1 MSGTQGKRPW
11 LAALLGTLAT
21 GLGHFYLRRW
31 GRGLG
36 WFALAVL
43 VSLLFVPAD
52 AAQAFLNGSG
62 DPVTLLP
69 VFAIGVA
76 SVADAYLLARRTRTH
91 AKEASGLTG
100 AETPLEAEER
110 QSGGVER
117 PASRDGSPTSPD
129 SVDSTEPADVSSC
142 PNCGKELDPDL
153 DFCPWCT
160 ARLEWRRRRGE

>member
-36 WFALAVL
+36 WFVLAVL
-43 VSLLFVPAD
+43 VSLFFVPAD
-52 AAQAFLNGSG
+52 AAQALLDGGG

-69 VFAIGVA
+69 VFAVGIA
-76 SVADAYLLARRTRTH
+76 SVVDAYLLARRTRSART
-91 AKEASGLTG
+91 AATAGSGVGDAEPEGSEVTLEDRPQPAAGAADPAGVDDGEA
-100 AETPLEAEER
+100 
-110 QSGGVER
+110 
-117 PASRDGSPTSPD
+117 
-129 SVDSTEPADVSSC
+129 C
-142 PNCGKELDPDL
+142 PNCGKDLDPDL

-160 ARLEWRRRRGE
+160 ARLE